1 MHETS
6 KTSKKSNLMRKL
18 ALSFCAM
25 SVISIGFPSGA
36 FAAPSS
42 AVVKTQIEQ
51 QISKIQSMITS
62 RQLDALPAQLKLAS
76 ASYKEFTSLG
86 DVQSLDQN
94 KWQVA
99 QALRQDLVFTHLG
112 AAQALY
118 DAGKYQTALTV
129 LEDARVMEPK
139 LPVTLYFEA
148 LNLLKSNKE
157 WDATEKLYQ
166 AMRLN
171 KYPAQR
177 KIENP
182 LQPWEVLTANPV
194 QLESRIDEVLKSL
207 GKDTEYPISLNFKT
221 GKHDYMKLVPGVG
234 ANIQG
239 RNGQYFNVYLKDDM
253 INDVLDNMGK
263 PAEIVEKYMRDQML
277 TFNVYDEYFIVGMNP
292 ENMIERIQV
301 DKAGYSVEVD
311 NQIYRIGD
319 SIDAVQKN
327 LGDKFGFEKLSS
339 DDPKIKETWVYNE
352 FGLSV
357 GVTPDNKI
365 GLISIWTLE

>member
-1 MHETS
+1 MH
-6 KTSKKSNLMRKL
+6 KTSNKSSVMRKL
-18 ALSFCAM
+18 ALSFCAL
-25 SVISIGFPSGA
+25 SCISLGFPTGA

-42 AVVKTQIEQ
+42 ATVKTQIEQ
-51 QISKIQSMITS
+51 QISKIQGMISS
-62 RQLDALPAQLKLAS
+62 RQLDGLPAELKLVS
-76 ASYKEFTSLG
+76 ASYKQFETSG
-86 DVQSLDQN
+86 EVNSLDQN
-94 KWQVA
+94 KWQLA

-118 DAGKYQTALTV
+118 DGGKYQTALEV
-129 LEDARVMEPK
+129 LADARVMEPK

-148 LNLLKSNKE
+148 LNLLKAGKE

-166 AMRLN
+166 SMRLN
-171 KYPAQR
+171 AYPAQR
-177 KIENP
+177 KIDNP

-194 QLESRIDEVLKSL
+194 ELENRIDAALKTL

-221 GKHDYMKLVPGVG
+221 GKHDYLKLIPGVG

-239 RNGQYFNVYLKDDM
+239 RDGKYFNVYLKNDM
-253 INDVLDNMGK
+253 INETLDNLGK

-277 TFNVYDEYFIVGMNP
+277 TFNVYDEYFIIGMNP

-301 DKAGYSVEVD
+301 DKPGYNVEVD

-319 SIDAVQKN
+319 SVDAVKKN
-327 LGDKFGFEKLSS
+327 LGDKFGFEKLASE
-339 DDPKIKETWVYNE
+339 DPKIKETLVYND
-352 FGLSV
+352 FGLSL
-357 GVTPDNKI
+357 GITPDDKI